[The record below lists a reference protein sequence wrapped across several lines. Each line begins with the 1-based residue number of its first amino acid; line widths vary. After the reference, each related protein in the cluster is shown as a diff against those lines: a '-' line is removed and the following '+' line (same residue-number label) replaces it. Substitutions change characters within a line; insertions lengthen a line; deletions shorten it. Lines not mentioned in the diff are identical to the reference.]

1 MGDRCPNCG
10 SDNLVLYQEEEK
22 SLFNEEAIRIRV
34 ECPSCGVA
42 GPYASDPKQAEAAW
56 NELFYGEY
64 YE

>member
-1 MGDRCPNCG
+1 MGDRCPNCS

-34 ECPSCGVA
+34 ECPGCGVA

-56 NELFYGEY
+56 DELFYGED